1 MKVLV
6 TGYNGYIG
14 MVLAPLLAE
23 AGHEVVG
30 VDTDLYAR
38 CTFGADGD
46 FALSTIESDIRELSA
61 AQLRSFDA
69 VVHLA
74 GVCNDPLGDLLPETT
89 FAINEAATIRLA
101 ELAVEAGVQ
110 RFIFSST
117 CSVYGAATQD
127 WVDETSAPNPVTP
140 YGASKY
146 QAERG
151 LLALASGRFC
161 PVLLRSATAYGFS
174 PRIRF
179 DLVLNNLMAYAFTS
193 HRVFL
198 KSDGMAWRPIVHIE
212 DISRAFLAALEA
224 PREVV
229 YKEIFNVGSTT
240 ENYRVRDIAEI
251 VRRTVPDA
259 SISYASDAGA
269 DKRSYRV
276 DCSKIAKT
284 LPNFRP
290 QWTALAG
297 ARELYQR
304 YAQFGLQAGD
314 FEGERYQRLAYLK
327 ALLGKG
333 FLDTSLRWLPP
344 AEGWRR
350 RRSGDAP
357 NPLQAAAQ

>member
-6 TGYNGYIG
+6 TGHNGYIG
-14 MVLAPLLAE
+14 MVLAPLLRE
-23 AGHEVVG
+23 AGHDVVG
-30 VDTDLYAR
+30 IDTDLFVR
-38 CTFGADGD
+38 CTFGADD
-46 FALSTIESDIRELSA
+46 SSAIPTIGSDIRELRA
-61 AQLRSFDA
+61 ADLRSIDA
-69 VVHLA
+69 IVHLA
-74 GVCNDPLGDLLPETT
+74 GVCNDPLGDLIPETT
-89 FAINEAATIRLA
+89 FAINEAATIQLA
-101 ELAVEAGVQ
+101 ELAVEAGVK
-110 RFIFSST
+110 RFVFSST
-117 CSVYGAATQD
+117 CSVYGAALED
-127 WVDETSAPNPVTP
+127 WVNETSAPNPVTP
-140 YGASKY
+140 YGASKH

-151 LLALASGRFC
+151 LLALASEQFC

-193 HRVFL
+193 QRVFL

-229 YKEIFNVGSTT
+229 HKEVFNVGSTT

-251 VRRTVPDA
+251 VRRTVSGS

-276 DCSKIAKT
+276 DCSKIAKV

-304 YAQFGLQAGD
+304 YTQFGLQSGD

-333 FLDTSLRWLPP
+333 FLDTSLRWLPSA
-344 AEGWRR
+344 AEW
-350 RRSGDAP
+350 RSGRSEDTP
-357 NPLQAAAQ
+357 DQLLVAAQ